1 MRFDFEFTSPVFVE
15 VEESGTGVAMISGTL
30 LAEGMSR
37 NGNLYTVDEMEN
49 IAKTVKGAPIYFGTM
64 TKMDS
69 NTGLLTKNMHANVE
83 PNLVGRIMECF
94 YDKIAKKIKFIA
106 HILNTEKYPH
116 LVEEVKHGWGVSIGG
131 KGIGRTLIDM
141 AGRLITKILGLRVS
155 HVQLLAPDV
164 PRGQD
169 AAQVE
174 SKEIKEVQES
184 MLIVVEE
191 KENESINIHLGHG
204 IKGIEG

>member
-1 MRFDFEFTSPVFVE
+1 
-15 VEESGTGVAMISGTL
+15 
-30 LAEGMSR
+30 
-37 NGNLYTVDEMEN
+37 
-49 IAKTVKGAPIYFGTM
+49 
-64 TKMDS
+64 
-69 NTGLLTKNMHANVE
+69 
-83 PNLVGRIMECF
+83 
-94 YDKIAKKIKFIA
+94 
-106 HILNTEKYPH
+106 
-116 LVEEVKHGWGVSIGG
+116 
-131 KGIGRTLIDM
+131 M

-191 KENESINIHLGHG
+191 KEKVPMNIHIGHG
-204 IKGIEG
+204 IKSIEG